1 MERGT
6 LRGLALFRWG
16 AWAWMAIVVVLN
28 RSDLQHPWV
37 AWCLV
42 GAALA
47 VTIVTTLTATTDP
60 QRLLSAPVVLAEL
73 GLGVLLQFGGGW
85 AYGSDP
91 FSSAHSI
98 GSAWP
103 LVGVLS
109 AGTAWG
115 AVRGGVAGGALGAAR
130 ALQPLAAG
138 LAFADVERSQWFSVA
153 SSMILYVLAGAVSG
167 HVADLLR
174 RLERDIT
181 AARARDEVARTLHDG
196 VLQTLAIIERRV
208 DDQQLARLAREQ
220 ERDLREYLFGIG
232 ATAQPGGAGDVGP
245 ALRAAAATFEDRFA
259 GRAHVVLAPDLPT
272 FAADRVEALAGA
284 VSEAMT
290 NAGKHGEAS
299 TVFVYVEPD
308 DDDTGVSC
316 SVRDDGVGFDV
327 ETMNEGIGLRR
338 SIRERI
344 DEAGGR
350 VEIES
355 RPGGGTEVRLW
366 LPS

>member
-1 MERGT
+1 M

-28 RSDLQHPWV
+28 RSDLEHPWV

-42 GAALA
+42 GAALV
-47 VTIVTTLTATTDP
+47 VTVVTTLTATADP
-60 QRLLSAPVVLAEL
+60 QRLLAPHIVIAEL
-73 GLGVLLQFGGGW
+73 VLGALLQFGGGW

-115 AVRGGVAGGALGAAR
+115 AVRGGITGGALGAVR
-130 ALQPLAAG
+130 VLQPLAAG
-138 LAFADVERSQWFSVA
+138 LAFSDVERSQWFSVA
-153 SSMILYVLAGAVSG
+153 SSMILYVLAGAISG

-174 RLERDIT
+174 RLERDIS

-208 DDQQLARLAREQ
+208 DDQELARLAREQ

-232 ATAQPGGAGDVGP
+232 AAAQSGGARDVGP

-272 FAADRVEALAGA
+272 FAVDRVDALAGA
-284 VSEAMT
+284 VSEALT
-290 NAGKHGEAS
+290 NAGKHGDAS
-299 TVFVYVEPD
+299 AVYVYVEPD
-308 DDDTGVSC
+308 EDAGGVLC
-316 SVRDDGVGFDV
+316 SVRDDGLGFDV
-327 ETMNEGIGLRR
+327 TMVNEGIGLRR

-344 DEAGGR
+344 SEVGGR